1 MSLVVSELLEQMQVE
16 MERLA
21 LWQATPPTAE
31 QFQSDVPFCMNTM
44 ACSQWLQWVYIA
56 RLKALIEG
64 GCQLPNGAQ
73 VHPYAEEAFKSEGL
87 ETKVL
92 LEMIAQLDKILA

>member
-1 MSLVVSELLEQMQVE
+1 M
-16 MERLA
+16 
-21 LWQATPPTAE
+21 
-31 QFQSDVPFCMNTM
+31 
-44 ACSQWLQWVYIA
+44 A

>member
-1 MSLVVSELLEQMQVE
+1 MSLAVLELLEQMQVE

-31 QFQSDVPFCMNTM
+31 QFQSDMPFCMNTM

-56 RLKALIEG
+56 RLKALIEASRR
-64 GCQLPNGAQ
+64 LPRGAQ
-73 VHPYAEEAFKSEGL
+73 VHPYAEEAFKGEGL
-87 ETKVL
+87 ESKAL
-92 LEMIAQLDKILA
+92 LDMIAQLDKLLA